1 MPYWCQDCNFK
12 AGFFTGRPQD
22 ILAGNSRSQRTG
34 YLKDFT
40 MNESVRLQLT

>member
-1 MPYWCQDCNFK
+1 MHVWGSFAQASFS
-12 AGFFTGRPQD
+12 PQD

-34 YLKDFT
+34 YPLDFT